1 MNINVN
7 NELERIREQEINDI
21 LEYAQCGLT
30 ATEIVEVTNYDI
42 RYVNDIIKNSPSQ
55 INEVTTNYKEVA
67 KDIQKMMKKDR
78 MKFISTKEIQDYVDN
93 NADSP
98 HKVEIDRIE
107 SELKKLRVS
116 VVDKF
121 PHRREELDKEDEP
134 VINKVVQMLKKA
146 SKAHAGQA
154 KELEKAVKE
163 EIDEQFSK
171 SMIDKLKKTYGPL
184 KGKKIPP
191 EPLAKIFDKIDRN
204 KNALI
209 QLYKADI
216 PFVSTM
222 AMTRLMSK
230 HNMNARTVL
239 SLKKATQREELFIST
254 DGDMIEES
262 KMVDVLFK
270 KHPKFKN
277 AWTVVKVNNI
287 TDAEK
292 NKAKRDSK
300 NFMYVPSASIRDLTK
315 AKPGDDFEFPQDNDP
330 EGEIVKLRA
339 SHCVS
344 EAQAV
349 AGGKVH
355 KFVTGNNITLNGKKY
370 PKVEFEVINVDNA
383 KKEVLLKAL
392 SPKQPNKKDM
402 VRIPFRMLRRGPFTK
417 SEVNETKESF
427 EVLDEAKKMDLFKYL
442 KLSSKDKEEIDPAD
456 IDDVATEKDVANA
469 NKNIM
474 IQLKKQIELGD
485 KYKVEFGDKKT
496 TRVPD
501 KIAKAAIAL
510 YDKHR
515 TSFQK
520 LDYQRAISGNY
531 KNLLALVKRGKIFQ
545 FESYEIGKDY
555 ALHGMEVTP
564 GQEVIDY
571 KKEKE
576 LKEVKSCPL
585 ATTDISVNTK
595 NRDATIKN
603 FNYGPLNVD
612 EPGDYW
618 KDIAKY
624 WKTTEEAAKKSLC
637 NNCVA
642 FDVSPSMLECMP
654 GETSDKD
661 GRLGYCWMHH
671 FKCHSARSC
680 HTWAKGGPITTD
692 EVSDGWEERNKPKE
706 QTEATD
712 NQMITTVV
720 KKFPFVSKIK
730 NKSTQLKVSQ
740 GAYHFMKNKGPKG
753 EFMLKNLVTKLG
765 KDKAMDFV
773 QNYRQHKLRMG
784 DEKNG

>member
-1 MNINVN
+1 MNINLN
-7 NELERIREQEINDI
+7 NELKKVREQEINDI
-21 LEYAQCGLT
+21 LEYAECGLT
-30 ATEIVEVTNYDI
+30 VREIVEVTNYDI
-42 RYVNDIIKNSPSQ
+42 TYVNNIIKNSPLQ

-78 MKFISTKEIQDYVDN
+78 MKFISTKEIQDYVDT

-134 VINKVVQMLKKA
+134 TVQKVVQMLKKA

-230 HNMNARTVL
+230 HNMNALTVL

-277 AWTVVKVNNI
+277 GWTVVKVNNI

-315 AKPGDDFEFPQDNDP
+315 AKPGDNFEFPQDNDP
-330 EGEIVKLRA
+330 EGEIVKLR
-339 SHCVS
+339 

-402 VRIPFRMLRRGPFTK
+402 VRIPFSMLRRGPFTK

-442 KLSSKDKEEIDPAD
+442 KLSPKDKEEVDPAD

-585 ATTDISVNTK
+585 ATTDVSVNTK
-595 NRDATIKN
+595 NRDATTKN
-603 FNYGPLNVD
+603 FMYGPLNVD

-618 KDIAKY
+618 EKIADK
-624 WKTTEEAAKKSLC
+624 WDTTVDAAKKSLC
-637 NNCVA
+637 GNCVA
-642 FDVSPSMLECMP
+642 FDISPSMEECMP
-654 GETSDKD
+654 GEVSDDSGK
-661 GRLGYCWMHH
+661 LGYCWMHH
-671 FKCHSARSC
+671 FKCHSARTC
-680 HTWAKGGPITTD
+680 TTWAKGGPITTD
-692 EVSDGWEERNKPKE
+692 EVSDGWEERNKT
-706 QTEATD
+706 QSEATD

-784 DEKNG
+784 EEKNG

>member
-1 MNINVN
+1 MNINLN
-7 NELERIREQEINDI
+7 NELKKVREQEINDI
-21 LEYAQCGLT
+21 LEYAECGLT
-30 ATEIVEVTNYDI
+30 VREIVEVTNYDI
-42 RYVNDIIKNSPSQ
+42 TYVNNIIKNSPLQ

-121 PHRREELDKEDEP
+121 PQRREELDKEDEP
-134 VINKVVQMLKKA
+134 TVQKVVQMLKKA

-163 EIDEQFSK
+163 EIEIVEQFSK
-171 SMIDKLKKTYGPL
+171 AMIDKLRKTYGPL

-230 HNMNARTVL
+230 HNMNALTVL

-277 AWTVVKVNNI
+277 GWTVVKVNNI

-315 AKPGDDFEFPQDNDP
+315 AKPGDNFEFPQDNDP
-330 EGEIVKLRA
+330 EGEIVKLR
-339 SHCVS
+339 

-442 KLSSKDKEEIDPAD
+442 KLSPKDKEEVDPAD

-545 FESYEIGKDY
+545 FEAYEIGTDY
-555 ALHGMEVTP
+555 ALHTMEVTP
-564 GQEVIDY
+564 GQPVVDY
-571 KKEKE
+571 DKEKQ

-585 ATTDISVNTK
+585 ATTDVSVNTK
-595 NRDATIKN
+595 NRDATTKN
-603 FNYGPLNVD
+603 FMYGPLNVD

-618 KDIAKY
+618 EKIADK
-624 WKTTEEAAKKSLC
+624 WDTTVDAAKKSLC
-637 NNCVA
+637 GNCVA
-642 FDVSPSMLECMP
+642 FDISPSMEECMP
-654 GETSDKD
+654 GEVSDDSGK
-661 GRLGYCWMHH
+661 LGYCWMHH

-680 HTWAKGGPITTD
+680 TTWAKGGPITTD
-692 EVSDGWEERNKPKE
+692 EVSDGWEERNKT
-706 QTEATD
+706 QSEATD

-784 DEKNG
+784 EEKNG

>member
-7 NELERIREQEINDI
+7 NELKKVREKEINDI
-21 LEYAQCGLT
+21 LEYAECGLT
-30 ATEIVEVTNYDI
+30 VREIVEVTNYDI
-42 RYVNDIIKNSPSQ
+42 TYVNNIIKNSPLQ

-78 MKFISTKEIQDYVDN
+78 MKFISTKEIQDYVDT

-121 PHRREELDKEDEP
+121 PQRREELDKEDEP
-134 VINKVVQMLKKA
+134 TVQKVVQMLKKA

-163 EIDEQFSK
+163 E
-171 SMIDKLKKTYGPL
+171 
-184 KGKKIPP
+184 
-191 EPLAKIFDKIDRN
+191 
-204 KNALI
+204 
-209 QLYKADI
+209 
-216 PFVSTM
+216 
-222 AMTRLMSK
+222 
-230 HNMNARTVL
+230 
-239 SLKKATQREELFIST
+239 EL
-254 DGDMIEES
+254 EES

-277 AWTVVKVNNI
+277 GWTVVKVNNI

-315 AKPGDDFEFPQDNDP
+315 AKPGDNFEFPQDNDP
-330 EGEIVKLRA
+330 EGEIVKLR
-339 SHCVS
+339 

-442 KLSSKDKEEIDPAD
+442 KLSPKDKEEVDPAD

-545 FESYEIGKDY
+545 FEAYEIGKDY
-555 ALHGMEVTP
+555 ALHTMEVTP
-564 GQEVIDY
+564 GQPVVDY
-571 KKEKE
+571 DKEKQ
-576 LKEVKSCPL
+576 LKEVKSCPV
-585 ATTDISVNTK
+585 ATTDVSVNTK
-595 NRDATIKN
+595 NRDATTKN
-603 FNYGPLNVD
+603 FMYGPLNVD

-618 KDIAKY
+618 EKIADK
-624 WKTTEEAAKKSLC
+624 WDTTVDAAKKSLC
-637 NNCVA
+637 GNCVA
-642 FDVSPSMLECMP
+642 FDISPSMEECMP
-654 GETSDKD
+654 GEVSDDSGK
-661 GRLGYCWMHH
+661 LGYCWMHH
-671 FKCHSARSC
+671 FKCHSARTC
-680 HTWAKGGPITTD
+680 TTWAKGGPITTD
-692 EVSDGWEERNKPKE
+692 EVSDGWEERNKT
-706 QTEATD
+706 QSEATD

-765 KDKAMDFV
+765 KEKAMDFV

>member
-7 NELERIREQEINDI
+7 NELERVREQEINDI

-30 ATEIVEVTNYDI
+30 VREIVEVTNYDI
-42 RYVNDIIKNSPSQ
+42 RYVNDIIKNSPLQ

-116 VVDKF
+116 VVNKF

-230 HNMNARTVL
+230 HNMKPAQIKK
-239 SLKKATQREELFIST
+239 LKEEDEIV
-254 DGDMIEES
+254 DES

-277 AWTVVKVNNI
+277 GWTVVKVNNI

-315 AKPGDDFEFPQDNDP
+315 AKPGDNFEFPQDNDP
-330 EGEIVKLRA
+330 EGEIVKLR
-339 SHCVS
+339 

-402 VRIPFRMLRRGPFTK
+402 VRIPFSMLRRGPFTK

-442 KLSSKDKEEIDPAD
+442 KLSPKDKEEVDPAD

-545 FESYEIGKDY
+545 FEAYEIGTDY
-555 ALHGMEVTP
+555 ALHTMEVTP
-564 GQEVIDY
+564 GQPVVDY
-571 KKEKE
+571 DKEKQ

-585 ATTDISVNTK
+585 ATTDVSVNTK
-595 NRDATIKN
+595 NRDATTKN
-603 FNYGPLNVD
+603 FMYGPLNVD

-618 KDIAKY
+618 EKMADK
-624 WKTTEEAAKKSLC
+624 WDTTVDAAKKSLC
-637 NNCVA
+637 GNCVA
-642 FDVSPSMLECMP
+642 FDISPSMEECMP
-654 GETSDKD
+654 GEVSDDSGK
-661 GRLGYCWMHH
+661 LGYCWMHH

-680 HTWAKGGPITTD
+680 TTWAKGGPITTD
-692 EVSDGWEERNKPKE
+692 EVSDGWEERNKT
-706 QTEATD
+706 QSEATD

-765 KDKAMDFV
+765 KEKAMDFV

>member
-1 MNINVN
+1 MNINLN
-7 NELERIREQEINDI
+7 NELKKVREQEINDI
-21 LEYAQCGLT
+21 LEYAECGLT
-30 ATEIVEVTNYDI
+30 VREIVEVTNYDI
-42 RYVNDIIKNSPSQ
+42 TYVNNIIKNSPLQ

-78 MKFISTKEIQDYVDN
+78 MKFISTKEIQDYVDT

-134 VINKVVQMLKKA
+134 TVQKVVQMLKKA

-277 AWTVVKVNNI
+277 GWTVVKVNNI

-315 AKPGDDFEFPQDNDP
+315 AKPGDNFEFPQDNDP
-330 EGEIVKLRA
+330 EGEIVKLR
-339 SHCVS
+339 

-402 VRIPFRMLRRGPFTK
+402 VRIPFSMLRRGPFTK

-442 KLSSKDKEEIDPAD
+442 KLSPKDKEEVDPAD

-585 ATTDISVNTK
+585 ATTDVSVNTK
-595 NRDATIKN
+595 NRDATTKN
-603 FNYGPLNVD
+603 FMYGPLNVD

-618 KDIAKY
+618 EKIADK
-624 WKTTEEAAKKSLC
+624 WDTTVDAAKKSLC
-637 NNCVA
+637 GNCVA
-642 FDVSPSMLECMP
+642 FDISPSMEECMP
-654 GETSDKD
+654 GEVSDDSGK
-661 GRLGYCWMHH
+661 LGYCWMHH
-671 FKCHSARSC
+671 FKCHSARTC
-680 HTWAKGGPITTD
+680 TTWAKGGPITTD
-692 EVSDGWEERNKPKE
+692 EVSDGWEERNKT
-706 QTEATD
+706 QSEATD

-784 DEKNG
+784 EEKNG

>member
-7 NELERIREQEINDI
+7 NELERVREQEINDI

-30 ATEIVEVTNYDI
+30 AMEIVEVTNYDI

-55 INEVTTNYKEVA
+55 INEVTTNYKQVA

-78 MKFISTKEIQDYVDN
+78 MKFISTKDIQDYVDN

-121 PHRREELDKEDEP
+121 PQRREELDKEDEP
-134 VINKVVQMLKKA
+134 TVQKVVQMLKKA

-163 EIDEQFSK
+163 E
-171 SMIDKLKKTYGPL
+171 L
-184 KGKKIPP
+184 
-191 EPLAKIFDKIDRN
+191 
-204 KNALI
+204 
-209 QLYKADI
+209 
-216 PFVSTM
+216 
-222 AMTRLMSK
+222 
-230 HNMNARTVL
+230 
-239 SLKKATQREELFIST
+239 
-254 DGDMIEES
+254 EES
-262 KMVDVLFK
+262 
-270 KHPKFKN
+270 
-277 AWTVVKVNNI
+277 
-287 TDAEK
+287 
-292 NKAKRDSK
+292 
-300 NFMYVPSASIRDLTK
+300 
-315 AKPGDDFEFPQDNDP
+315 
-330 EGEIVKLRA
+330 VKLR
-339 SHCVS
+339 

-392 SPKQPNKKDM
+392 SPKQPKKKDM

-442 KLSSKDKEEIDPAD
+442 KLSDKDKKEVDPAD

-531 KNLLALVKRGKIFQ
+531 KNLLAIVKRGKIFQ
-545 FESYEIGKDY
+545 FEAYEIGKDY
-555 ALHGMEVTP
+555 AIHTMEVTP
-564 GQEVIDY
+564 GQPVVDY
-571 KKEKE
+571 DKEKQ

-585 ATTDISVNTK
+585 ATTDVSVNTK
-595 NRDATIKN
+595 NRDATTKN
-603 FNYGPLNVD
+603 FMYGPLNVD

-618 KDIAKY
+618 EKMADK
-624 WKTTEEAAKKSLC
+624 WDTTVDAAKKSLC
-637 NNCVA
+637 GNCVA
-642 FDVSPSMLECMP
+642 FDISPSMEKCMP
-654 GETSDKD
+654 GEVSDDSGK
-661 GRLGYCWMHH
+661 LGYCWMHH
-671 FKCHSARSC
+671 FKCHSKRSC
-680 HTWAKGGPITTD
+680 TTWAKGGPITTD
-692 EVSDGWEERNKPKE
+692 EVSDGWEERNKT
-706 QTEATD
+706 QSEATD

-784 DEKNG
+784 EEKNG

>member
-7 NELERIREQEINDI
+7 NELERVREQEINDI

-30 ATEIVEVTNYDI
+30 VREIVEVTNYDI
-42 RYVNDIIKNSPSQ
+42 RYVNDTIKNSPSQ

-116 VVDKF
+116 VVNKF

-134 VINKVVQMLKKA
+134 TVQKVVQMLKKA

-163 EIDEQFSK
+163 E
-171 SMIDKLKKTYGPL
+171 L
-184 KGKKIPP
+184 
-191 EPLAKIFDKIDRN
+191 
-204 KNALI
+204 
-209 QLYKADI
+209 
-216 PFVSTM
+216 
-222 AMTRLMSK
+222 
-230 HNMNARTVL
+230 
-239 SLKKATQREELFIST
+239 
-254 DGDMIEES
+254 EES

-287 TDAEK
+287 TNAEK

-315 AKPGDDFEFPQDNDP
+315 AKPGDNFEFPQDNDP
-330 EGEIVKLRA
+330 EGEIVKLR
-339 SHCVS
+339 

-442 KLSSKDKEEIDPAD
+442 KLSDKDKKEVDPAD

-531 KNLLALVKRGKIFQ
+531 KNLLALVKRGKVFQ
-545 FESYEIGKDY
+545 FESYEIGTDY
-555 ALHGMEVTP
+555 ALHTMEVTP
-564 GQEVIDY
+564 GQDVVDY
-571 KKEKE
+571 AKEKE

-585 ATTDISVNTK
+585 ATTDVSVNTK
-595 NRDATIKN
+595 NRDATTKN
-603 FNYGPLNVD
+603 FMYGPLNID

-618 KDIAKY
+618 EKIADK
-624 WKTTEEAAKKSLC
+624 WDTTVNAAKKSLC
-637 NNCVA
+637 GNCVA
-642 FDVSPSMLECMP
+642 FDISPSMEECMP
-654 GETSDKD
+654 GEVSDDSGK
-661 GRLGYCWMHH
+661 LGYCWMHH
-671 FKCHSARSC
+671 FKCHSARTC
-680 HTWAKGGPITTD
+680 TTWAKGGPITTD
-692 EVSDGWEERNKPKE
+692 EVSDGWEERNKT
-706 QTEATD
+706 QSEATD

>member
-1 MNINVN
+1 MNINLN
-7 NELERIREQEINDI
+7 NELKKVREQEINDI
-21 LEYAQCGLT
+21 LEYAECGLT
-30 ATEIVEVTNYDI
+30 VREIVEVTNYDI
-42 RYVNDIIKNSPSQ
+42 TYVNNIIKNSPLQ

-78 MKFISTKEIQDYVDN
+78 MKFISTKEIQDYVDT

-134 VINKVVQMLKKA
+134 TVQKVVQMLKKA

-230 HNMNARTVL
+230 HNMNALTVL

-277 AWTVVKVNNI
+277 GWTVVKVNNI
-287 TDAEK
+287 TNAEK

-315 AKPGDDFEFPQDNDP
+315 AKPGDNFEFPQDNDP
-330 EGEIVKLRA
+330 EGEIVKLR
-339 SHCVS
+339 

-402 VRIPFRMLRRGPFTK
+402 VRIPFSMLRRGPFTK

-442 KLSSKDKEEIDPAD
+442 KLSPKDKEEVDPAD

-585 ATTDISVNTK
+585 ATTDVSVNTK
-595 NRDATIKN
+595 NRDATTKN
-603 FNYGPLNVD
+603 FMYGPLNVD

-618 KDIAKY
+618 EKIADK
-624 WKTTEEAAKKSLC
+624 WDTTVDAAKKSLC
-637 NNCVA
+637 GNCVA
-642 FDVSPSMLECMP
+642 FDISPSMEECMP
-654 GETSDKD
+654 GEVSDDSGK
-661 GRLGYCWMHH
+661 LGYCWMHH
-671 FKCHSARSC
+671 FKCHSARTC
-680 HTWAKGGPITTD
+680 TTWAKGGPITTD
-692 EVSDGWEERNKPKE
+692 EVSDGWEERNKT
-706 QTEATD
+706 QSEATD

-784 DEKNG
+784 EEKNG

>member
-7 NELERIREQEINDI
+7 NELKKVREKEINDI
-21 LEYAQCGLT
+21 LEYAECGLT
-30 ATEIVEVTNYDI
+30 VREIVEVTNYDI
-42 RYVNDIIKNSPSQ
+42 TYVNNIIKNSPLQ

-78 MKFISTKEIQDYVDN
+78 MKFISTKDIQDYVDN

-121 PHRREELDKEDEP
+121 PQRREELDKEDEP
-134 VINKVVQMLKKA
+134 TVQKVVQMLKKA

-163 EIDEQFSK
+163 EDEL
-171 SMIDKLKKTYGPL
+171 D
-184 KGKKIPP
+184 
-191 EPLAKIFDKIDRN
+191 
-204 KNALI
+204 
-209 QLYKADI
+209 
-216 PFVSTM
+216 
-222 AMTRLMSK
+222 
-230 HNMNARTVL
+230 
-239 SLKKATQREELFIST
+239 
-254 DGDMIEES
+254 ES

-277 AWTVVKVNNI
+277 GWTVVKVNNI

-315 AKPGDDFEFPQDNDP
+315 AKPGDNFEFPQDNDP
-330 EGEIVKLRA
+330 EGEIVKLR
-339 SHCVS
+339 

-442 KLSSKDKEEIDPAD
+442 KLSPKDKEEVDPAD

-555 ALHGMEVTP
+555 ALHAMEVTP
-564 GQEVIDY
+564 GQDVVDY

-585 ATTDISVNTK
+585 ATTDVSVNTK
-595 NRDATIKN
+595 NRDATTKN
-603 FNYGPLNVD
+603 FMYGPLNID

-618 KDIAKY
+618 EKMADK
-624 WKTTEEAAKKSLC
+624 WDTTVEAAKKSLC
-637 NNCVA
+637 GNCVA
-642 FDVSPSMLECMP
+642 FDISPSMEECMP
-654 GETSDKD
+654 GEVSDDSGK
-661 GRLGYCWMHH
+661 LGYCWMHH

-680 HTWAKGGPITTD
+680 TTWAKGGPITTD
-692 EVSDGWEERNKPKE
+692 EVSDGWEERNKT
-706 QTEATD
+706 QSEATD

-765 KDKAMDFV
+765 KDKAIDFV

-784 DEKNG
+784 EEKNG

>member
-1 MNINVN
+1 MSINVRK
-7 NELERIREQEINDI
+7 ELERVREKEINDI
-21 LEYAQCGLT
+21 LEYAECGLT
-30 ATEIVEVTNYDI
+30 VKEIVEVTNYDI
-42 RYVNDIIKNSPSQ
+42 TYVNNIIKNSPLQ
-55 INEVTTNYKEVA
+55 INEVTTNYKQVA

-78 MKFISTKEIQDYVDN
+78 MRFISTKDIQDYVDN

-121 PHRREELDKEDEP
+121 PQRREELDKEDEP
-134 VINKVVQMLKKA
+134 TVQKVVQMLKKA

-163 EIDEQFSK
+163 EDELDEIFGISSNPNHRAK
-171 SMIDKLKKTYGPL
+171 TMKMLDDMGVKYKKDGRNGLIILGVAPKDQ
-184 KGKKIPP
+184 KGI
-191 EPLAKIFDKIDRN
+191 LDKIH
-204 KNALI
+204 K
-209 QLYKADI
+209 DI
-216 PFVSTM
+216 GKTNYRIVDE
-222 AMTRLMSK
+222 AY
-230 HNMNARTVL
+230 
-239 SLKKATQREELFIST
+239 
-254 DGDMIEES
+254 S

-277 AWTVVKVNNI
+277 TWTVVKVNNI

-300 NFMYVPSASIRDLTK
+300 NFMYTPSANIRDLVK
-315 AKPGDDFEFPQDNDP
+315 AKPGDSFEFPQGDDP
-330 EGEIVKLRA
+330 EGRVVKLRA

-355 KFVTGNNITLNGKKY
+355 KFITGNNITLNNKKY
-370 PKVEFEVINVDNA
+370 PKVEFEVIKVDNA
-383 KKEVLLKAL
+383 KNEVTLNVL
-392 SPKQPNKKDM
+392 SPRQPKAKSI

-427 EVLDEAKKMDLFKYL
+427 EILDEQKKMDLFKYL
-442 KLSSKDKEEIDPAD
+442 KLSPKDKEEVDPAD
-456 IDDVATEKDVANA
+456 IEDVATEKDVANA

-485 KYKVEFGDKKT
+485 KFKVEFGDKKK

-501 KIAKAAIAL
+501 KVAKAAIAL

-520 LDYQRAISGNY
+520 LDYQRAISGDY
-531 KNLLALVKRGKIFQ
+531 KNLLTLVKRGKVFQ
-545 FESYEIGKDY
+545 FESYEIGTDY
-555 ALHGMEVTP
+555 ALHAMEVTP
-564 GQEVIDY
+564 GQDVVDY
-571 KKEKE
+571 EKEKE

-624 WKTTEEAAKKSLC
+624 WKTTEEAAKKSVC

-765 KDKAMDFV
+765 KEKAMDFV

>member
-7 NELERIREQEINDI
+7 NELKKVREKEINDI
-21 LEYAQCGLT
+21 LEYAECGLT
-30 ATEIVEVTNYDI
+30 VKEIVEVTNYDI
-42 RYVNDIIKNSPSQ
+42 TYVNDIIKNSPLQ
-55 INEVTTNYKEVA
+55 INEVTTNYKQVA

-78 MKFISTKEIQDYVDN
+78 MKFISTKDIQDYVDN

-121 PHRREELDKEDEP
+121 PQRREELDKEDEP
-134 VINKVVQMLKKA
+134 TVQKVVQMLKKA

-171 SMIDKLKKTYGPL
+171 SMIDKLRKTYGPL

-277 AWTVVKVNNI
+277 GWTVVKVNNI

-315 AKPGDDFEFPQDNDP
+315 AKPGDNFEFPQDNDP
-330 EGEIVKLRA
+330 EGEIVKLR
-339 SHCVS
+339 

-427 EVLDEAKKMDLFKYL
+427 EVLDEQKKMDLFKYL
-442 KLSSKDKEEIDPAD
+442 KLSPKDKEEVDPAD

-485 KYKVEFGDKKT
+485 KYKVEFGDKKA

-531 KNLLALVKRGKIFQ
+531 KNLLALVKRGKVFQ
-545 FESYEIGKDY
+545 FESYEIGTDY
-555 ALHGMEVTP
+555 ALHAMEVTP
-564 GQEVIDY
+564 GQDVVDY

-585 ATTDISVNTK
+585 ATTDVSVNTK
-595 NRDATIKN
+595 NRDATTKN
-603 FNYGPLNVD
+603 FMYGPLNID

-618 KDIAKY
+618 EKMADK
-624 WKTTEEAAKKSLC
+624 WDTTVEAAKKSLC
-637 NNCVA
+637 GNCVA
-642 FDVSPSMLECMP
+642 FDISPSMEECMP
-654 GETSDKD
+654 GEVSDDSGK
-661 GRLGYCWMHH
+661 LGYCWMHH

-680 HTWAKGGPITTD
+680 TTWAKGGPITTD
-692 EVSDGWEERNKPKE
+692 EVSDGWEERNKT
-706 QTEATD
+706 QSEATD
-712 NQMITTVV
+712 NQIITTVV

-765 KDKAMDFV
+765 KERAMDFV

>member
-1 MNINVN
+1 MNINLN
-7 NELERIREQEINDI
+7 NELKKVREQEINDI
-21 LEYAQCGLT
+21 LEYAECGLT
-30 ATEIVEVTNYDI
+30 VREIVEVTNYDI
-42 RYVNDIIKNSPSQ
+42 TYVNNIIKNSPLQ

-78 MKFISTKEIQDYVDN
+78 MKFISTKEIQDYVDT

-134 VINKVVQMLKKA
+134 TVQKVVQMLKKA

-230 HNMNARTVL
+230 HNMNALTVL

-277 AWTVVKVNNI
+277 GWTVVKVNNI

-315 AKPGDDFEFPQDNDP
+315 AKPGDNFEFPQDNDP
-330 EGEIVKLRA
+330 EGEIVKLR
-339 SHCVS
+339 

-442 KLSSKDKEEIDPAD
+442 KLSPKDKEEVDPAD

-585 ATTDISVNTK
+585 ATTDVSVNTK
-595 NRDATIKN
+595 NRDATTKN
-603 FNYGPLNVD
+603 FMYGPLNVD

-618 KDIAKY
+618 EKIADK
-624 WKTTEEAAKKSLC
+624 WDTTVDAAKKSLC
-637 NNCVA
+637 GNCVA
-642 FDVSPSMLECMP
+642 FDISPSMEECMP
-654 GETSDKD
+654 GEVSDDSGK
-661 GRLGYCWMHH
+661 LGYCWMHH
-671 FKCHSARSC
+671 FKCHSARTC
-680 HTWAKGGPITTD
+680 TTWAKGGPITTD
-692 EVSDGWEERNKPKE
+692 EVSDGWEERNKT
-706 QTEATD
+706 QSEATD

-784 DEKNG
+784 EEKNG

>member
-7 NELERIREQEINDI
+7 NELERVREQEINDI

-30 ATEIVEVTNYDI
+30 VKEIVEVTNYDI

-55 INEVTTNYKEVA
+55 INEVTTNYKQVA

-116 VVDKF
+116 VVNKF

-163 EIDEQFSK
+163 EIEIVEQFSK
-171 SMIDKLKKTYGPL
+171 AMIDKLRKTYGPL

-209 QLYKADI
+209 QLYKTDI

-230 HNMNARTVL
+230 HNMKPAQIKK
-239 SLKKATQREELFIST
+239 LKEEDEIV
-254 DGDMIEES
+254 DES

-277 AWTVVKVNNI
+277 GWTVVKVNNI

-442 KLSSKDKEEIDPAD
+442 KLSPKDKEEVDPAD

-545 FESYEIGKDY
+545 FEAYEIGTDY
-555 ALHGMEVTP
+555 ALHTMEVTP
-564 GQEVIDY
+564 GQPVVDY
-571 KKEKE
+571 DKEKQ

-585 ATTDISVNTK
+585 ATTDVSVNTK
-595 NRDATIKN
+595 NRDATTKN
-603 FNYGPLNVD
+603 FMYGPLNVD

-618 KDIAKY
+618 EKMADK
-624 WKTTEEAAKKSLC
+624 WDTTVDAAKKSLC
-637 NNCVA
+637 GNCVA
-642 FDVSPSMLECMP
+642 FDISPSMEECMP
-654 GETSDKD
+654 GEVSDDSGK
-661 GRLGYCWMHH
+661 LGYCWMHH

-680 HTWAKGGPITTD
+680 TTWAKGGPITTD
-692 EVSDGWEERNKPKE
+692 EVSDGWEERNKT
-706 QTEATD
+706 QSEATD

-765 KDKAMDFV
+765 KEKAMDFV

>member
-7 NELERIREQEINDI
+7 NELERVREQEINDI
-21 LEYAQCGLT
+21 LEYAECGLT
-30 ATEIVEVTNYDI
+30 VREIVEVTNYDI
-42 RYVNDIIKNSPSQ
+42 TYVNNIIKNSPLQ

-78 MKFISTKEIQDYVDN
+78 MKFISTKEIQDYVDT

-134 VINKVVQMLKKA
+134 TVQKVVQMLKKA

-277 AWTVVKVNNI
+277 GWTVVKVNNI

-315 AKPGDDFEFPQDNDP
+315 AKPGDNFEFPQDNDP
-330 EGEIVKLRA
+330 EGEIVKLR
-339 SHCVS
+339 

-402 VRIPFRMLRRGPFTK
+402 VRIPFSMLRRGPFTK

-442 KLSSKDKEEIDPAD
+442 KLSPKDKEEVDPAD

-585 ATTDISVNTK
+585 ATTDVSVNTK
-595 NRDATIKN
+595 NRDATTKN
-603 FNYGPLNVD
+603 FMYGPLNVD

-618 KDIAKY
+618 EKIADK
-624 WKTTEEAAKKSLC
+624 WDTTVDAAKKSLC
-637 NNCVA
+637 GNCVA
-642 FDVSPSMLECMP
+642 FDISPSMEECMP
-654 GETSDKD
+654 GEVSDDSGK
-661 GRLGYCWMHH
+661 LGYCWMHH
-671 FKCHSARSC
+671 FKCHSARTC
-680 HTWAKGGPITTD
+680 TTWAKGGPITTD
-692 EVSDGWEERNKPKE
+692 EVSDGWEERNKT
-706 QTEATD
+706 QSEATD

-784 DEKNG
+784 EEKNG

>member
-7 NELERIREQEINDI
+7 NELKKVREKEINDI
-21 LEYAQCGLT
+21 LEYAECGLT
-30 ATEIVEVTNYDI
+30 VKEIVEVTNYDI
-42 RYVNDIIKNSPSQ
+42 TYVNDIIKNSPLQ
-55 INEVTTNYKEVA
+55 INEVTTNYKQVA

-78 MKFISTKEIQDYVDN
+78 MKFISTKDIQDYVDN

-121 PHRREELDKEDEP
+121 PQRREELDKEDEP
-134 VINKVVQMLKKA
+134 TVQKVVQMLKKA

-171 SMIDKLKKTYGPL
+171 SMIDKLRKTYGPL

-254 DGDMIEES
+254 DEDMIE
-262 KMVDVLFK
+262 
-270 KHPKFKN
+270 
-277 AWTVVKVNNI
+277 
-287 TDAEK
+287 
-292 NKAKRDSK
+292 
-300 NFMYVPSASIRDLTK
+300 
-315 AKPGDDFEFPQDNDP
+315 DNDP
-330 EGEIVKLRA
+330 EGEIVKLR
-339 SHCVS
+339 

-427 EVLDEAKKMDLFKYL
+427 EVLDEQKKMDLFKYL
-442 KLSSKDKEEIDPAD
+442 KLSPKDKEEVDPAD

-485 KYKVEFGDKKT
+485 KYKVEFGDKKA

-531 KNLLALVKRGKIFQ
+531 KNLLALVKRGKVFQ
-545 FESYEIGKDY
+545 FESYEIGTDY
-555 ALHGMEVTP
+555 ALHAMEVTP
-564 GQEVIDY
+564 GQDVVDY

-585 ATTDISVNTK
+585 ATTDVSVNTK
-595 NRDATIKN
+595 NRDATTKN
-603 FNYGPLNVD
+603 FMYGPLNID

-618 KDIAKY
+618 EKMADK
-624 WKTTEEAAKKSLC
+624 WDTTVEAAKKSLC
-637 NNCVA
+637 GNCVA
-642 FDVSPSMLECMP
+642 FDISPSMEECMP
-654 GETSDKD
+654 GEVSDDSGK
-661 GRLGYCWMHH
+661 LGYCWMHH

-680 HTWAKGGPITTD
+680 TTWAKGGPITTD
-692 EVSDGWEERNKPKE
+692 EVSDGWEERNKT
-706 QTEATD
+706 QSEATD
-712 NQMITTVV
+712 NQIITTVV

-765 KDKAMDFV
+765 KERAMDFV